1 MASRAFHYILTPHSP
16 IKEGQHSTSLQSKS
30 EKTTANFKKP
40 PGGGADHH
48 SGRPNYI
55 VVTLRPRPTFF
66 LYSYF
71 HLLRA
76 LCPMCLAP
84 STPDRLKWL
93 PSRGHTICF
102 YRDPFTLPMDG
113 WMAGWLVGGWAVALF
128 FVNGNADHKLK

>member
-66 LYSYF
+66 FLFLLSPSPRTLSNVSRSVHSRSTEVAADAEDTLYASIET
-71 HLLRA
+71 HLHS
-76 LCPMCLAP
+76 P
-84 STPDRLKWL
+84 W
-93 PSRGHTICF
+93 
-102 YRDPFTLPMDG
+102 MDG
-113 WMAGWLVGGWAVALF
+113 WLVSGWVGSSTVFCQW
-128 FVNGNADHKLK
+128 KC